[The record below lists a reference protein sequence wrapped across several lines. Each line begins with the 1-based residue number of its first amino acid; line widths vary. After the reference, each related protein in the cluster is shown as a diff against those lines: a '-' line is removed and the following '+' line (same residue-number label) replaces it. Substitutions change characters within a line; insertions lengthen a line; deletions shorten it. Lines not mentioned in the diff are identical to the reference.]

1 MIRIML
7 DTYTLIAGIVFGGNE
22 RKLLHAIYL
31 NKAILIVNEYV
42 VLETKTILK
51 QRFPGFEKLFDDL
64 LQLLQVEATPLPPQ
78 ESVGEAREIIRDPK
92 DAVVLAAAMAAKP
105 DLFVSGDLDFHTSD
119 VKLLINVMHVKEAI
133 ALVNYQR

>member
-7 DTYTLIAGIVFGGNE
+7 DTYTLIAGMVFGGNE
-22 RKLLHAIYL
+22 RKLLHDIYL

-42 VLETKTILK
+42 VLETKAILK

-64 LQLLQVEATPLPPQ
+64 LQLLQVEATPMPSQ
-78 ESVGEAREIIRDPK
+78 ESVEEAREIIRDPK
-92 DAVVLAAAMAAKP
+92 DAIALAAAMAAKP